1 MPLPVLRAT
10 CGSCCCILLPAG
22 VYVPTQQYD
31 EECAERRQL
40 AARVEE
46 MEAEAEAG
54 VFFAAND
61 EVAIRWA
68 LSFFPFFFQSIVSS
82 SPFLLFFFF
91 LSHSTLFLFL
101 SCSPVPRS

>member
-1 MPLPVLRAT
+1 MIERAPACLTDMPLPVLRAT

-46 MEAEAEAG
+46 MEAEAEAVG
-54 VFFAAND
+54 AQHELAKAEWQGEMAAAAAKHAQQMGKVRGRGCAG
-61 EVAIRWA
+61 EVVTI
-68 LSFFPFFFQSIVSS
+68 
-82 SPFLLFFFF
+82 
-91 LSHSTLFLFL
+91 
-101 SCSPVPRS
+101 